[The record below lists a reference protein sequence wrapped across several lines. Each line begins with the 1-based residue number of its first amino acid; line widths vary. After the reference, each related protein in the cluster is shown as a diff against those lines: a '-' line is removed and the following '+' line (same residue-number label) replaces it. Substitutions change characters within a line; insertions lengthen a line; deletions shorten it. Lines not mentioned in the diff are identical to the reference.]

1 MTAPAACLLSC
12 VVAAWTLAG
21 CASFPDSP
29 ADFSVQPQLTPNVA
43 SVVPPTPVAATGT
56 TSSEGGTPT
65 RPDSGGQA
73 TTRTPGG
80 TPDTARTTGTTA
92 PTEPPAGGTEAP
104 DPCAPPALPVVA
116 VCLDDPWGLAPLP
129 DGQSALV
136 GERTSGRIL
145 AVAAGQQPRLVTT
158 IAGVDASRGGG
169 LLGITLSP
177 YYVEDSLVYAYVT
190 TATDARIVRIA
201 PKGEPKVI
209 VSGLPAGGAHPGGAI
224 AFGSDG
230 LLYVAT
236 GSADGDGLGGAGSSG
251 GKSGGGGSG
260 GGGSNGGSGAAGSA
274 EALSVLRFDTFG
286 KPAGAGARATTSTP
300 GAPGDAKTAV
310 VATGFVDPTGIC
322 PIPGGRI
329 AVVDHRGTGDALILV
344 RDGANYRTLADGDTL
359 WTFGVGDG
367 GASDCAVSDGALLA
381 TGRTT
386 QRVTRIQMRP
396 GGGFSG
402 EPEALL
408 DREYGLLR
416 TVVTGPGEQAW
427 LTTAN
432 RPAGIGYDGAARD
445 PGPTP
450 PRTPGPSDD
459 RVIVLPPGGGGG
471 DGGVD

>member
-1 MTAPAACLLSC
+1 MTAPAACLLGC
-12 VVAAWTLAG
+12 VVAAWALAG

-29 ADFSVQPQLTPNVA
+29 ADFSAQPQLTPNVA
-43 SVVPPTPVAATGT
+43 SVVPPTPVARTGT
-56 TSSEGGTPT
+56 TSSEIGTPT
-65 RPDSGGQA
+65 LPNGGGQA
-73 TTRTPGG
+73 TTPATGGAPG
-80 TPDTARTTGTTA
+80 TSSTADPA
-92 PTEPPAGGTEAP
+92 EPPGGGTEAP

-129 DGQSALV
+129 DGESALV
-136 GERTSGRIL
+136 GERASGRIL
-145 AVAAGQQPRLVTT
+145 AVAAGQQPRLVATV
-158 IAGVDASRGGG
+158 AGVDASRGGG
-169 LLGITLSP
+169 LLGIALSP

-224 AFGSDG
+224 AFGTDG

-236 GSADGDGLGGAGSSG
+236 GSAAGDKSGGAGPS
-251 GKSGGGGSG
+251 GGGSG
-260 GGGSNGGSGAAGSA
+260 GAGAA
-274 EALSVLRFDTFG
+274 EALSVLRFDAFG
-286 KPAGAGARATTSTP
+286 KPAGK
-300 GAPGDAKTAV
+300 GAPGTQGAAKTAV
-310 VATGFVDPTGIC
+310 IATGFVDPTGIC
-322 PIPGGRI
+322 PIPGGRV

-344 RDGANYRTLADGDTL
+344 RDGADYRTLADGDTL
-359 WTFGVGDG
+359 WTFGAGDG
-367 GASDCAVSDGALLA
+367 GASDCAVSAGALLA

-408 DREYGLLR
+408 DGEYGLLR
-416 TVVTGPGEQAW
+416 TVVTGPGEQVW

-445 PGPTP
+445 PGPAP
-450 PRTPGPSDD
+450 ARTPGPSDD

-471 DGGVD
+471 GGGVD